1 MFKNKLFNM
10 ALIIIIAITLLGIVF
25 FVLYRTNFLLPNN
38 NTANV
43 EKVKEPSIDEIL
55 KSKLDIPEITTNLSD
70 GRYIVIALS
79 IQLDNEKAKVEA
91 EKRIFQIKDKIN
103 LLLKS
108 VSSQDLSTEDGIIKL
123 KLEIMNR
130 VNQIM
135 QDGKINNID
144 ITKILIN

>member
-1 MFKNKLFNM
+1 LFKNKLFNM

>member
-1 MFKNKLFNM
+1 M

-55 KSKLDIPEITTNLSD
+55 KSTLDIPEITTNLSD

-79 IQLDNEKAKVEA
+79 VQLDNEKAKVEA
-91 EKRIFQIKDKIN
+91 EKRMFQIKDKIN
-103 LLLKS
+103 LLLKT

-130 VNQIM
+130 INQIM
-135 QDGKINNID
+135 QDGKINNVD